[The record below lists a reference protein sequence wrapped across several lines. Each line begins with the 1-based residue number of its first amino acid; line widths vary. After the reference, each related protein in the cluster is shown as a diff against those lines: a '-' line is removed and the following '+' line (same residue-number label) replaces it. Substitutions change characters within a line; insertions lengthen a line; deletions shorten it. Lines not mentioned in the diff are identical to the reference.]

1 MAQTGKTPISLYY
14 SATASN
20 TPTAGN
26 LVDGELAINTADGK
40 LFYKDSSGVV
50 QTIASKAG
58 NVNVSSF
65 SGGTT
70 GLTPNTAT
78 TGAVTLAG
86 TLAVANGGTGA
97 TTSTGSGAVVLA
109 NSPTVTTPTID
120 KINTSVANTSF
131 GAGNASIMKNR
142 IINGAM
148 VIDQRNA
155 GASVTQ
161 TTSDLY
167 TLDRYGIY
175 GSVTS
180 KFTVQ
185 QNAGSVTP
193 PAGFVN
199 YLGVT
204 SSSAYSVS
212 AGDQFVLYQIIEG
225 YNLADLGWGTSDAKT
240 VTLSFWARSSL
251 TGTFGGSIRNN
262 ATDRSYPFTYTISAA
277 NTWEQK
283 AITITGC
290 TDGTWLKTNG
300 KGAYLTFSMGAGSS
314 ATGTSNVWASGSSYV
329 QGTGSQSLVGT
340 SGATLYITGVQLE
353 VGSSAT
359 GFEYVNYQTS
369 LANCQRYYEKS
380 FNTSVAPAQNV
391 GANLYE
397 IPCTAVLAGTGQARF
412 PVKFLVTK
420 RASPTTTTTYNPSA
434 ANSQARDLN
443 AVADCSSTS
452 IIYASDN
459 FMLIQ
464 ATQPS
469 GTSAG
474 NRIAVNW
481 SAEAEL

>member
-1 MAQTGKTPISLYY
+1 MSYGS
-14 SATASN
+14 
-20 TPTAGN
+20 
-26 LVDGELAINTADGK
+26 VAIDQI
-40 LFYKDSSGVV
+40 V
-50 QTIASKAG
+50 
-58 NVNVSSF
+58 
-65 SGGTT
+65 
-70 GLTPNTAT
+70 
-78 TGAVTLAG
+78 
-86 TLAVANGGTGA
+86 
-97 TTSTGSGAVVLA
+97 
-109 NSPTVTTPTID
+109 
-120 KINTSVANTSF
+120 TSVANTSL

-185 QNAGSVTP
+185 QNANSATP
-193 PAGFVN
+193 PIGFVN

-204 SSSAYSVS
+204 SSSAYSVG

-225 YNLADLGWGTSDAKT
+225 YNLADLGWGTANAKT

-290 TDGTWLKTNG
+290 TDGTWLTTNG

-314 ATGTSNVWASGSSYV
+314 ATGTPNAWASGSSYV

-353 VGSSAT
+353 VGSFAT
-359 GFEYVNYQTS
+359 GFEYRQYTTELQ
-369 LANCQRYYEKS
+369 LCQRYYIRITGAMGSSNNSVVAQGS
-380 FNTSVAPAQNV
+380 FYTST
-391 GANLYE
+391 
-397 IPCTAVLAGTGQARF
+397 TAYYTWYF
-412 PVKFLVTK
+412 
-420 RASPTTTTTYNPSA
+420 PTTMRAPPTLSSTASGF
-434 ANSQARDLN
+434 SMQVLN
-443 AVADCSSTS
+443 AGSDGPNATIGSGNYFSTYSVSFSATCASSGGASNNGSWITTNAAGS
-452 IIYASDN
+452 YA
-459 FMLIQ
+459 
-464 ATQPS
+464 
-469 GTSAG
+469 
-474 NRIAVNW
+474 AV
-481 SAEAEL
+481 SAEL